1 MLTEEQIQ
9 WLVPVFNMAYDI
21 LSKIPDIEPASKR
34 GHRINA
40 TYFNSCYYEFFFDKD
55 KGLFEVIYLEHGGE
69 HHQIYGKTNKEIIQ
83 HILDQL
89 IITDA
94 HSFYANRKIE
104 ETCTKKPV
112 DTDDYN
118 TWRILFSTYS
128 NERLEYCY
136 GITDPLVDK
145 IEESFC
151 PPNLIDSGKESVKPV
166 VNDDFVIIMPE
177 YDKFFANIFFPH
189 VRHYSN
195 CRLILYDK
203 NREEIQSFS
212 IHKPHAEFDVT
223 SFVKDTCVYS
233 LVAGDVI
240 IETHHY

>member
-1 MLTEEQIQ
+1 MLTDEQIQ
-9 WLVPVFNMAYDI
+9 WLVPVFNTAYDI

-104 ETCTKKPV
+104 ETCAKKPV

-151 PPNLIDSGKESVKPV
+151 PPN
-166 VNDDFVIIMPE
+166 
-177 YDKFFANIFFPH
+177 
-189 VRHYSN
+189 RHYSN

-212 IHKPHAEFDVT
+212 IHKPHEVFDVT
-223 SFVKDTCVYS
+223 TFVKDTCVYS